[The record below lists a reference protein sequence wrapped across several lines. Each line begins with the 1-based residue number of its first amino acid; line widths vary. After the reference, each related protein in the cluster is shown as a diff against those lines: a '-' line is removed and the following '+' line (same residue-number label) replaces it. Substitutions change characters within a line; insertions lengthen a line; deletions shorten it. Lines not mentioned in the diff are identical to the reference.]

1 VTIFCQKKLIFA
13 GRSSAKACKMGEV
26 WRKIGL
32 FGPGAVPPNQLPCF
46 TPGFTAPNSVMENI
60 QTPNYFEFYGI
71 PIALAVD
78 PTAVRRIFLENSRK
92 YHPDFHT
99 LSPDAVQADVLE
111 LSTRNNEAFKTLSD
125 PDRLLAYVLKITGTL
140 TGDGEQGKL
149 PQAFLMEMMDINEK
163 IMSLEFDAEPGVYQS
178 VMDTVNDL
186 KNNLEASLGTL
197 LQHWT
202 AENNR
207 DGDLE
212 KAKDYFYKKKY
223 LLRIIE
229 NISKF
234 APAFG

>member
-1 VTIFCQKKLIFA
+1 
-13 GRSSAKACKMGEV
+13 
-26 WRKIGL
+26 
-32 FGPGAVPPNQLPCF
+32 
-46 TPGFTAPNSVMENI
+46 
-60 QTPNYFEFYGI
+60 
-71 PIALAVD
+71 
-78 PTAVRRIFLENSRK
+78 
-92 YHPDFHT
+92 
-99 LSPDAVQADVLE
+99 
-111 LSTRNNEAFKTLSD
+111 
-125 PDRLLAYVLKITGTL
+125 
-140 TGDGEQGKL
+140 
-149 PQAFLMEMMDINEK
+149 MEMMDINEK